1 MQLAPVVLFAYKRK
15 DKLQDCLQALD
26 DNFEVGKTEL
36 YIFSDGA
43 KNENDIK
50 QVQEVRN
57 YIDVYKK
64 VSNFKKVTV
73 VLQPTN
79 KGLANSIISGVT
91 KVVCEF
97 DKVIVVEDD
106 LIVAKDFLLYMNQAL
121 DYYQE
126 YKEYG
131 SISGY
136 TYPLPELKSYDRDVY
151 VTKKGECWG
160 WGTWKDRW
168 MNVDWQVKDFEIY
181 LQDKKKRRDFDKLQ
195 HGIDKMLIMQ
205 MRGKIDSWAVRWCYH
220 LFVNNLLTV
229 YPKESRTKN
238 IGFDGSG
245 THCTDTD
252 IYETELKNNC
262 LNCKFERLGVNN
274 DLARSVARF
283 EDRSI
288 IDIVRNKIRTILEW
302 TILAM

>member
-15 DKLQDCLQALD
+15 DKLKDCLQALD
-26 DNFEVGKTEL
+26 DNFDAEKTEL

-43 KNENDIK
+43 KNENDVK

-57 YIDVYKK
+57 LIDNYKK
-64 VSNFKKVTV
+64 VSKFKKVTV
-73 VLQPTN
+73 ILQPKN

-91 KVVCEF
+91 EVICEF

-106 LIVAKDFLLYMNQAL
+106 LIVAKDFLVYMNQAL
-121 DYYQE
+121 DFYQNF
-126 YKEYG
+126 KEYG

-136 TYPLPELKSYDRDVY
+136 TYPLSVLKSYDKDVY
-151 VTKKGECWG
+151 VTRKGECWG

-168 MNVDWQVKDFEIY
+168 IKVDWKVKDFQNY
-181 LQDKKKRRDFDKLQ
+181 LQDKRKRKKFNELQ

-205 MRGKIDSWAVRWCYH
+205 MHGEIDSWAVRWCYH

-245 THCTDTD
+245 THCTVTN
-252 IYETELKNNC
+252 IYDAEFENRYID
-262 LNCKFERLGVNN
+262 CKFERLSI
-274 DLARSVARF
+274 DKRLEKKAAKF
-283 EDRSI
+283 EEKSI
-288 IDIVRNKIRTILEW
+288 IDIIWNRIRRIF
-302 TILAM
+302 